1 MPMQLVL
8 MSRKQRNQQSNV
20 GKIAPIEVP
29 VLQDKKPTPTPFKT
43 VGTCRKSKSGNA
55 ISIKLFE
62 DNRFLHISLKDA
74 EAIITDE
81 TNSVIGNVREYERLE
96 NIGGN

>member
-1 MPMQLVL
+1 MRLVR
-8 MSRKQRNQQSNV
+8 MSRKQRNQQSKAGNLD
-20 GKIAPIEVP
+20 KIVPVEVP
-29 VLQDKKPTPTPFKT
+29 VLQDKKPTSFKT

-62 DNRFLHISLKDA
+62 ENRFLHISLKDA
-74 EAIITDE
+74 ESIITDE

>member
-1 MPMQLVL
+1 
-8 MSRKQRNQQSNV
+8 MSRKQRNQQSKAGNLD
-20 GKIAPIEVP
+20 KIVPVEVP
-29 VLQDKKPTPTPFKT
+29 VLQDKKPTSFKT

-62 DNRFLHISLKDA
+62 ENRFLHISLKDA
-74 EAIITDE
+74 ESIITDE

>member
-1 MPMQLVL
+1 MRLVR
-8 MSRKQRNQQSNV
+8 MSRKQRNQQSKPGNLD
-20 GKIAPIEVP
+20 KIVPVEVP
-29 VLQDKKPTPTPFKT
+29 VLQDKKPTSFKT

-62 DNRFLHISLKDA
+62 ENRFLHISLKDA
-74 EAIITDE
+74 ESIITDE